1 MDDPRFAYMDKGK
14 DAADA
19 ILNRFSKGSLRY
31 CGHRF
36 SQDDDITIHADVRD
50 NIRNP
55 AASHGRD
62 RKMNEPLPQDELT
75 SLRSVVGGLAWARRY
90 ERPDLVHRANEF
102 QRCCHSKSIVQS
114 LKDANR
120 VVELALQGNDF
131 KITSRPTWLIGKTS
145 RPLPFLTPASR
156 MRLSSRVRKDPIIY
170 IAPRNDVKLGE
181 HKFHLVVFGS
191 SALKRVRRAKLQAEV
206 YIYIYAIQGSV
217 GSGDK
222 LRALLCGLTGNFE
235 SVKDP
240 GLV

>member
-1 MDDPRFAYMDKGK
+1 ML
-14 DAADA
+14 
-19 ILNRFSKGSLRY
+19 I
-31 CGHRF
+31 
-36 SQDDDITIHADVRD
+36 
-50 NIRNP
+50 
-55 AASHGRD
+55 
-62 RKMNEPLPQDELT
+62 EL
-75 SLRSVVGGLAWARRY
+75 S
-90 ERPDLVHRANEF
+90 NF
-102 QRCCHSKSIVQS
+102 
-114 LKDANR
+114 
-120 VVELALQGNDF
+120 ALQGNDF

-235 SVKDP
+235 SVKDA